1 MGKPEIFPNPTVK
14 QVIFQI
20 RFPHLLYIENKI
32 GDFQLKIMNEFPE
45 SAVVYRRVVAW
56 ADLGPEIKLEDV
68 ERQLEKE
75 PRGEKIWQFKSPKN
89 FQFSVTSGSLDI
101 TSDYHKTYNLGD
113 KDKFRDVIIF
123 VLDNFLS
130 LISLPIINRIGLR
143 YVDEC
148 PVPST
153 DRKTFGS
160 YYNSVFPLERFALD
174 DADEMDFKAVV
185 KRGRCYIR
193 YVESL
198 RKLGNKCKLILDF
211 DGFALQIV
219 PKDYLTITDELH
231 EIIFNEWQLTI
242 KEPLKEYM
250 RKPGVS

>member
-1 MGKPEIFPNPTVK
+1 MGIAEIFPNPTVK

-20 RFPHLLYIENKI
+20 RFPYLLYIDAKI

-45 SAVVYRRVVAW
+45 SAVLYRRMFTL

-68 ERQLEKE
+68 QRQLEKE
-75 PRGEKIWQFKSPKN
+75 PTGQKIWQFKSPKN
-89 FQFSVTSGSLDI
+89 FQLNVTNGSLDI

-148 PVPST
+148 PVPSG
-153 DRKTFGS
+153 DRKTFRS
-160 YYNSVFPLERFALD
+160 YYNSVFPLERFDLA
-174 DADEMDFKAVV
+174 DADEMDFKAVA

-198 RKLGNKCKLILDF
+198 RKLENKYKLILDF
-211 DGFALQIV
+211 DGFALQVV
-219 PKDYLTITDELH
+219 PKDYLAITDELH

-242 KEPLKEYM
+242 QEPLKEYM
-250 RKPGVS
+250 RKPKVS